1 MLLEEILIDGV
12 FVAALLAAVA
22 CLAYLVYVTLL
33 ERHLLR
39 SPRSPVRASAQ
50 RTVSS
55 PAPASRAAARTA
67 KRQHGSR
74 SSAVPQG
81 RG

>member
-1 MLLEEILIDGV
+1 MVFEEILIDGV

-55 PAPASRAAARTA
+55 PAPASPAAASA
-67 KRQHGSR
+67 EWQHGR
-74 SSAVPQG
+74 KSSAIPQG

>member
-1 MLLEEILIDGV
+1 MVLEEILIDGV

-22 CLAYLVYVTLL
+22 CLAYLVYATLL

-50 RTVSS
+50 RTVSPPS
-55 PAPASRAAARTA
+55 PASRAAASA
-67 KRQHGSR
+67 EWQHGRR
-74 SSAVPQG
+74 SSAIPQG